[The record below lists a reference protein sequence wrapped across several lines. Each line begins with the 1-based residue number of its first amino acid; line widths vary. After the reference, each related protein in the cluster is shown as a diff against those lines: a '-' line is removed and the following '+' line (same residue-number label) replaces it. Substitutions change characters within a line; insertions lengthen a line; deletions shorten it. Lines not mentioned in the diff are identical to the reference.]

1 MKFIKFLL
9 KLPLM
14 VILLILLLAITFIKF
29 LDSCIDLNCKDFIR
43 SVKFSNKI
51 LNTTVKELSLG
62 NNVSLMQNTYLKSNK
77 EVIMNIAKN
86 LSIDGHTLKSDKT
99 TIYAEKNKR

>member
-43 SVKFSNKI
+43 SVKFSNKMLI
-51 LNTTVKELSLG
+51 TAIKELSLG
-62 NNVSLMQNTYLKSNK
+62 NNVSFMQNTYLKSNK

>member
-43 SVKFSNKI
+43 SVKFSNKM
-51 LNTTVKELSLG
+51 LNTAIKELSLG

>member
-43 SVKFSNKI
+43 SVKFSNKM
-51 LNTTVKELSLG
+51 LNTAIKELSLG
-62 NNVSLMQNTYLKSNK
+62 NNVSFMQNTYLKSNK

-86 LSIDGHTLKSDKT
+86 ISIDGHTLKSDKT

>member
-43 SVKFSNKI
+43 NLKFSNKI

-62 NNVSLMQNTYLKSNK
+62 NNVSLMQTIYLKSNK
-77 EVIMNIAKN
+77 EVIMSIAKN
-86 LSIDGHTLKSDKT
+86 ISIDGHTLNSDKT
-99 TIYAEKNKR
+99 TTYAEKNKR

>member
-43 SVKFSNKI
+43 SVKFSNKM
-51 LNTTVKELSLG
+51 LNTAIKELSLG
-62 NNVSLMQNTYLKSNK
+62 NNVSFMQNTYLKSNK
-77 EVIMNIAKN
+77 KVIMSIEKN
-86 LSIDGHTLKSDKT
+86 LSIDVHTLKSDKT
-99 TIYAEKNKR
+99 TICAEKNKR

>member
-43 SVKFSNKI
+43 SVKFSNKM
-51 LNTTVKELSLG
+51 LNTAIKELSLG
-62 NNVSLMQNTYLKSNK
+62 NNVSFMQNTYLKSNK
-77 EVIMNIAKN
+77 EVIMSIEKN
-86 LSIDGHTLKSDKT
+86 LSIDIHTSKSDRT

>member
-51 LNTTVKELSLG
+51 LNTVVKELSLG
-62 NNVSLMQNTYLKSNK
+62 NNVSLMQTIYLKSNK
-77 EVIMNIAKN
+77 EVIMSIEKN
-86 LSIDGHTLKSDKT
+86 LSIDVRTSKSDKT
-99 TIYAEKNKR
+99 TVCAEKNKR